1 MGDERAETYLR
12 LRAEAELRRAGDQL
26 RTLEGEPGAKPGIRA
41 RGGSEP
47 VTSTAAVASPVDFA
61 EYGDYM
67 VNAPVRPDG
76 AFVRP
81 LYRFTGRVTAE
92 GSSGYR
98 AEPGRYHLYV
108 SLACPWAHRC
118 VIVRRLLGLE
128 EVVTLSVVDPIRDG
142 RGWAFREGPGYTAD
156 PVNGFTLL
164 REAYEA
170 TEPGY
175 DGHVSVPVLWDRET
189 GKILSNNFP
198 DITINLATEFGQ
210 WATRGVNLYPAA
222 LRPEIDALNERVYAT
237 VNNGVY
243 RCGFA
248 TTQEAYATAVAA
260 LFATL
265 DDLEERLAARRYL
278 FGEQITEADV
288 RLWVTLARFDAVYI
302 THFKANL
309 RRLVNYPNLWAYAR
323 DLYQQ
328 PAFGETTNFDHI
340 KRHYYGTHPQIN
352 PLRIVPAG
360 PILNWAAPQQRESM
374 PS

>member
-1 MGDERAETYLR
+1 
-12 LRAEAELRRAGDQL
+12 
-26 RTLEGEPGAKPGIRA
+26 
-41 RGGSEP
+41 
-47 VTSTAAVASPVDFA
+47 VTSTAAVAGPVDFT
-61 EYGDYM
+61 EFGDYSLK
-67 VNAPVRPDG
+67 APARPDG

-81 LYRFTGRVTAE
+81 LYRFGDRVTAD
-92 GSSGYR
+92 GSSGYL

-108 SLACPWAHRC
+108 SLACPWAHRA
-118 VIVRRLLGLE
+118 VIVRTLLGLE

-170 TEPGY
+170 AEPGY

-189 GKILSNNFP
+189 GRVVSNNFP
-198 DITINLATEFGQ
+198 DITINLETEFGQ
-210 WATRGVNLYPAA
+210 WATPGVDLYPAA

-248 TTQEAYATAVAA
+248 ASQQAYAEAVAA

-265 DDLEERLAARRYL
+265 DDLEERLGERRYL
-278 FGEQITEADV
+278 FGGQITEADV
-288 RLWVTLARFDAVYI
+288 RLWVTLARFDAVYV

-309 RRLVNYPNLWAYAR
+309 RRLVDYPNLWAYAR

-328 PAFGETTNFDHI
+328 PAFGPTTDFDHI
-340 KRHYYGTHPQIN
+340 KRHYYGTHPRIN

-360 PILNWAAPQQRESM
+360 PILDWAAPHGRESTLT
-374 PS
+374 